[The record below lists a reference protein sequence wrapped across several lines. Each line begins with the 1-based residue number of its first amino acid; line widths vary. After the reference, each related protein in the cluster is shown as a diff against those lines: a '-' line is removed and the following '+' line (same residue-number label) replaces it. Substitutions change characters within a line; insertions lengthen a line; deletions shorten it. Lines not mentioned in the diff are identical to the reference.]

1 VVSTA
6 SIFGIAG
13 VALIVII
20 AVLVAFEWRDRRHR
34 GPSGEARAA
43 GRESAHRD
51 AGTRPWDGMNDS
63 FGGF

>member
-1 VVSTA
+1 VSTV

-34 GPSGEARAA
+34 GPSGEV
-43 GRESAHRD
+43 RESGRQGARRD
-51 AGTRPWDGMNDS
+51 AGTRPWDGMDDS